1 MRFVKLVAGSV
12 CVAALAACTPEAGD
26 RDPGAAVVSPTPH
39 EGGTVHVGIVGEP
52 ATLDPYGPA
61 ASDHSYALVRP
72 VFPMPFRLLPDG
84 SVEPDLAER
93 VVVEGRTAR
102 LFLRRARWSD
112 GSRITAR
119 DVVIS
124 IRRATPPSGL
134 ARIRSARVV
143 SDRVVRVR
151 GDVDDWEEAL
161 ASGAYVLPGGRL
173 RGGTL
178 SGGPFRF
185 AHYQPGRRLV
195 FEPNKRWPGTPPL
208 LDRVVVDFVQST
220 ELLIRLLE
228 EGRLDAAVVP
238 STVNLDERL
247 DELELHYGRA
257 LGWESVALEFDD
269 PVAADEWIA
278 TASGIDRERLLSS
291 FVRDE
296 GRLSNTLSPGPLGTE
311 GFWSHVAIDAG
322 APPPEITIGAPEGD
336 ELLTLM
342 QRAIQ
347 LDLERSGVTAELVT
361 APWATYYGVWPE
373 DGPADAYL
381 VRRAGAPGAAT
392 PPDAVGSSALPLAH
406 VETFVAWNDTVHG
419 AVVHP
424 ALDGPLWNA
433 EEWWKDP
440 SI

>member
-1 MRFVKLVAGSV
+1 MPSVKLVAV
-12 CVAALAACTPEAGD
+12 ALCVAALAACTSGGD
-26 RDPGAAVVSPTPH
+26 SGGPGGAVASPTPQ

-52 ATLDPYGPA
+52 ATLDPYAPA

-84 SVEPDLAER
+84 TVEPDLAER
-93 VVVEGRTAR
+93 VVAEGRGAQ

-134 ARIRSARVV
+134 ALIRSARVV
-143 SDRVVRVR
+143 SDRVVALR
-151 GDVDDWEEAL
+151 GDVDRWEETL

-178 SGGPFRF
+178 SSGPFRF
-185 AHYQPGRRLV
+185 ARYVPGRRLV
-195 FEPNKRWPGTPPL
+195 FEPNERWAGARPL

-220 ELLIRLLE
+220 ELLIRLLD
-228 EGRLDAAVVP
+228 EGRVDAAVIP

-247 DELELHYGRA
+247 EELDLRYGRA
-257 LGWESVALEFDD
+257 LGWESVGLDFDAS
-269 PVAADEWIA
+269 VSAEEWIA
-278 TASGIDRERLLSS
+278 TAFEIDREGLLSS

-296 GRLSNTLSPGPLGTE
+296 GRASNTLSPGPLGTE
-311 GFWSHVAIDAG
+311 GFWSHVATDPG
-322 APPPEITIGAPEGD
+322 PLPDEVTIGAPEGD

-347 LDLERSGVTAELVT
+347 LDLERSDVTAELVT

-373 DGPADAYL
+373 KGPADAYL
-381 VRRAGAPGAAT
+381 VRRAGAPGAAN
-392 PPDAVGSSALPLAH
+392 PPDAVTSSALPLAH
-406 VETFVAWNDTVHG
+406 VETFLAWSDVLHG
-419 AVVHP
+419 PAVHP
-424 ALDGPLWNA
+424 ALDGALWNA
-433 EEWWKDP
+433 EQWWKDP